1 MEKIL
6 LFAAVG
12 GLLAWPVGA
21 KGVSL
26 DGAWELSYRFQQ
38 EGGAWKTVPAK
49 VPGDAYVALQAVN
62 RPLS

>member
-38 EGGAWKTVPAK
+38 EGGAWKTVPA
-49 VPGDAYVALQAVN
+49 N
-62 RPLS
+62 HCSNI